1 MAYFYFDNAA
11 TTRLDEEV
19 LHTMLPFLKE
29 YYGNSSSIYQLG
41 QESKRAIER
50 AREKV
55 ASVLHCASDEVY
67 FTSGGS
73 ESDNMAIKGIAH
85 RNKNRG
91 NHIITSKVEH
101 PAVLETCRQL
111 EREGFDVSYIDVD
124 SLGRFDL
131 ERLRHLLCE
140 RTILITL
147 IFANHEIGTI
157 EPIQE
162 VGEIAR
168 EHHVCFHTDAVQA
181 IGNIALNVNEL
192 HIDALSLSAHK
203 FYGPKGVGAVY
214 IKKDIGFDR
223 HIDGGHQEQNKRAGT
238 ENVAGIVGLAKAI
251 ELAYSGLEE
260 QNQRVSRLRDY
271 FEDALCKKVNFIKIN
286 GDVNN
291 RLPGVSHITIDGVR
305 KDSLLLNLDLLKICA
320 SGGSA
325 CTSGSLTPSHVLEAI
340 GLSKE
345 EQRSS
350 LRISMG
356 KNNTKQEV
364 DYLLV
369 HLEEIIKRLRNI

>member
-11 TTRLDEEV
+11 TTQLDEQV
-19 LHTMLPFLKE
+19 FHTMLPFLRE
-29 YYGNSSSIYQLG
+29 HYGNPSSIHQLG
-41 QESKRAIER
+41 QESKRAIET

-55 ASVLHCASDEVY
+55 ASILHCASDEIY

-85 RNKNRG
+85 RNQNRG

-111 EREGFDVSYIDVD
+111 EKEGFDVSYIEVD

-131 ERLRHLLCE
+131 EQLRRLLCE

-147 IFANHEIGTI
+147 IFANHEVGTI

-168 EHHVCFHTDAVQA
+168 AHHVCFHTDAVQA
-181 IGNIALNVNEL
+181 MGHIAVDVNKL

-214 IKKDIGFDR
+214 IKKDIAFDR
-223 HIDGGHQEQNKRAGT
+223 HIDGGHQERNKRAGT
-238 ENVAGIVGLAKAI
+238 ENVAGIVGLAKAL
-251 ELAYSGLEE
+251 ELAHSGLEE
-260 QNQRVSRLRDY
+260 KNQRVSKLRDY
-271 FEDALCKKVNFIKIN
+271 FEDALCKRVELIKIN

-291 RLPGVSHITIDGVR
+291 RIPGFSHFTIDGVR

-325 CTSGSLTPSHVLEAI
+325 CTSGSLTPSHVLQAM
-340 GLSKE
+340 GFSKE
-345 EQRSS
+345 EERSS

-369 HLEEIIKRLRNI
+369 HLEQIIKRLRNI